1 MKEFAEGLR
10 RSDVGLTHFELE
22 RIIDVLDEDEDGE
35 IDYSEF
41 VSIQGMWSQKA
52 EEAKRRKSRYKMR

>member
-10 RSDVGLTHFELE
+10 RSDVGLTHFEVQ
-22 RIIDVLDEDEDGE
+22 RIIEVLDEDEDGE

-41 VSIQGMWSQKA
+41 ISIQGMWSQRA
-52 EEAKRRKSRYKMR
+52 QDAKRRKSKYKV